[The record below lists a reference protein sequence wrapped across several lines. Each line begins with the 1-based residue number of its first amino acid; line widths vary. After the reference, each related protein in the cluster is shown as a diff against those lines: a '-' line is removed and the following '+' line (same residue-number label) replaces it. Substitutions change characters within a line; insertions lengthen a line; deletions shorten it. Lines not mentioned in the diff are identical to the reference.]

1 MGCKYRV
8 MDRCK
13 AEENKDS
20 LCFGKDGCPYYEGED
35 LNTSRD
41 KAVNRSDMN
50 CIGISEDKLH
60 HILGVA
66 RKAYRIAKEMG
77 KDENFCRRCFML
89 GWIHDIGYEFSK
101 EQSEHPDVSA
111 MMLLLMNEG
120 SVASDLKKPFYKAIR
135 DHGRYPS
142 EMTDEY
148 RILNMADMLVDS
160 RGREVTVS
168 QRLDDIKDRYGEH
181 SDQYLTACDVCYRI
195 GLTAVNM
202 SGNIT

>member
-20 LCFGKDGCPYYEGED
+20 LCFGKDDCPYYESED
-35 LNTSRD
+35 LNTGRD
-41 KAVNRSDMN
+41 KAVNRSDTD

-66 RKAYRIAKEMG
+66 RKAYRIAKDMG

-101 EQSEHPDVSA
+101 EQSEHPDTSA
-111 MMLLLMNEG
+111 MMLLLMNEDN
-120 SVASDLKKPFYKAIR
+120 VASDLKRPFYKAIR

-202 SGNIT
+202 SGNIM